1 MLRVLS
7 LFSGIGAFEVALD
20 EENIEWELDHYCEI
34 DKYACQSYNCIHGTT
49 DEDNL
54 KDVTNIDYSKIGN
67 VDLVTYGFPCQDISL
82 AGKGKGFFDEEG
94 NLTRSG
100 LFFNAADVI
109 RHTNPKFAIF
119 ENVKNL
125 TGKKFK
131 NEFET
136 VLSTLDELGYNT
148 YWKVLNAKD
157 YGVPQNRER
166 VFGISI
172 RKDIDHG
179 YEFPLPVE
187 LTLRLKDMLETQVD
201 EKYYLSEKMFNYA
214 FNIEKDA
221 KGVGFSDAVDKSF
234 INPNISNTLSTKS
247 LGGHS
252 KRSGTSTYVCEHYDK
267 CIRVSEMKK
276 NIEPKVQQVGNIV
289 HTGNWDNPQRGRIYS
304 SDGISPTLNCMQ
316 GGGLEPKIIE
326 KMIQENNKNAKHQQ
340 DLLQHEDDI
349 CRCIPAGT
357 HGSTPHLL
365 KTVVRVKEATKKK
378 YDEFIE
384 KNGYVPEMF
393 NPYNCAEIT
402 DVEPTQSTQCGGTTS
417 SATVLKREQVIC
429 RSVVEPLLY
438 PCMNKHGYKLAHDGD
453 GIVTSRPHQ
462 ARSTVMNQCSFA
474 IRAQNAGDSG
484 VCLLQENQYRIRK
497 LTPRECWRL
506 MGFKDY
512 YFNKVKGVS
521 NTQLYKQA
529 GNSIVV
535 DVLRAIFREL
545 HEQYPEH
552 FVKYEWGDDL

>member
-100 LFFNAADVI
+100 LFFNAADII
-109 RHTNPKFAIF
+109 RHTKPKFAIF

-157 YGVPQNRER
+157 YGIPQNRER

-187 LTLRLKDMLETQVD
+187 LTLRLKDMLESEVD
-201 EKYYLSEKMFNYA
+201 EKYYMDNDKLEKMDKWRSFQNPL
-214 FNIEKDA
+214 N
-221 KGVGFSDAVDKSF
+221 GV
-234 INPNISNTLSTKS
+234 LS
-247 LGGHS
+247 
-252 KRSGTSTYVCEHYDK
+252 
-267 CIRVSEMKK
+267 K
-276 NIEPKVQQVGNIV
+276 N
-289 HTGNWDNPQRGRIYS
+289 D
-304 SDGISPTLNCMQ
+304 ISPTITTRIAISDNGGINASTKLYSIDLNKCTN
-316 GGGLEPKIIE
+316 LRNRLYRDKKI
-326 KMIQENNKNAKHQQ
+326 
-340 DLLQHEDDI
+340 
-349 CRCIPAGT
+349 RYYT
-357 HGSTPHLL
+357 
-365 KTVVRVKEATKKK
+365 
-378 YDEFIE
+378 
-384 KNGYVPEMF
+384 
-393 NPYNCAEIT
+393 EI
-402 DVEPTQSTQCGGTTS
+402 
-417 SATVLKREQVIC
+417 
-429 RSVVEPLLY
+429 
-438 PCMNKHGYKLAHDGD
+438 
-453 GIVTSRPHQ
+453 
-462 ARSTVMNQCSFA
+462 
-474 IRAQNAGDSG
+474 
-484 VCLLQENQYRIRK
+484 
-497 LTPRECWRL
+497 ECWKL
-506 MGFKDY
+506 MGFNELQFDKAKSSLEGL
-512 YFNKVKGVS
+512 NLTENQLRGC
-521 NTQLYKQA
+521 LYKQA

-535 DVLRAIFREL
+535 DVIKCIFEEL
-545 HEQYPEH
+545 YNQYPEY
-552 FVKYEWGDDL
+552 FSKDEWGSDL